1 MLVPARWWW
10 LVVALLRLLR
20 LVVVVLLLLRRLLG
34 VVVVGGGG
42 ALPASPSVSAAA
54 GKLTAKFPPAEL
66 SQGAKNNRKLPRL
79 VGSCTNI

>member
-54 GKLTAKFPPAEL
+54 GKLTTKFPPGTFARGKKTIGNCPPGGIL
-66 SQGAKNNRKLPRL
+66 H
-79 VGSCTNI
+79 